1 MSVVVYAETSEGN
14 FKNTAL
20 EAVSYGMPRIQLNC
34 PSMEPIKSS
43 K

>member
-20 EAVSYGMPRIQLNC
+20 EAVSYGKKVATQMALP
-34 PSMEPIKSS
+34 
-43 K
+43 